1 MINSK
6 TNFDWSEHFGRKEK
20 IDDLFKNININDVRL
35 SHIQTTYSID
45 NNRYVV
51 IAIVE
56 NIDRDLSKVII
67 DMIIGEPTWS
77 QLMDVTFNLGSD
89 CSKKIILYQGE
100 EVDFGGDPPNSI
112 GTAEAFAYINN
123 QCGVDTYLVNVN
135 EELGKN
141 DQKTLVYD
149 IKLKPYND
157 KNTTYKKHPI
167 KQDFQKS
174 ELWFYQ
180 CNCLRERIPYP
191 LEIDADGYLSGPWSY
206 QYEGL
211 SIFPEWDDKGLKMC
225 VTANTETGKE
235 TLKWL
240 VENKEE
246 EIREDYKDRKVQVHR
261 KSGVLCGL
269 SIRVH
274 REPFINFVYASD
286 DKKCEYA
293 GELNTEQF
301 DLMGCIINLREPI

>member
-1 MINSK
+1 MIISK
-6 TNFDWSEHFGRKEK
+6 TNLDLTKYFDRKEK
-20 IDDLFKNININDVRL
+20 INSLFESININDVRL
-35 SHIQTTYSID
+35 GHVQSTYLID

-56 NIDRDLSKVII
+56 NINRDLSKVII

-77 QLMDVTFNLGSD
+77 QLMDITFNLGSD
-89 CSKKIILYQGE
+89 CGKKIILYKGE

-112 GTAEAFAYINN
+112 GSAEAFAYINN
-123 QCGVDTYLVNVN
+123 QCGVDTYLINVN

-141 DQKTLVYD
+141 DQQTLVYD
-149 IKLKPYND
+149 IKLKPSDD

-180 CNCLRERIPYP
+180 CNCLCERFPYP
-191 LEIDADGYLSGPWSY
+191 LEIDADGYLNGPWAY
-206 QYEGL
+206 HYEGL
-211 SIFPEWDDKGLKMC
+211 VIFPEWDDKGLYMC
-225 VTANTETGKE
+225 VNAKTETGKE

-240 VENKEE
+240 VENKEK
-246 EIREDYKDRKVQVHR
+246 EIRENYKDREVQVHR
-261 KSGVLCGL
+261 KSDVLCGL
-269 SIRVH
+269 SVRVH
-274 REPFINFVYASD
+274 REPFINFVYASG

-301 DLMGCIINLREPI
+301 ELWGYIESLMDV

>member
-20 IDDLFKNININDVRL
+20 INNLFKSININDVRL

-56 NIDRDLSKVII
+56 NIDRNLSKVII

-149 IKLKPYND
+149 IKLKPYDD
-157 KNTTYKKHPI
+157 KNTTYKKHPV
-167 KQDFQKS
+167 KQDFRNS
-174 ELWFYQ
+174 NYGFTNVIV
-180 CNCLRERIPYP
+180 CVNVSHIH
-191 LEIDADGYLSGPWSY
+191 
-206 QYEGL
+206 
-211 SIFPEWDDKGLKMC
+211 LKL
-225 VTANTETGKE
+225 
-235 TLKWL
+235 TLM
-240 VENKEE
+240 V
-246 EIREDYKDRKVQVHR
+246 I
-261 KSGVLCGL
+261 
-269 SIRVH
+269 
-274 REPFINFVYASD
+274 
-286 DKKCEYA
+286 
-293 GELNTEQF
+293 
-301 DLMGCIINLREPI
+301 